1 MLPKCHVP
9 GRYLLLALLFLGN
22 TILSTHKFDLGIAI
36 LAMTGKSTA
45 IGNDTDFM
53 SVDDWMKAA
62 SNDSITAASP
72 NTSEAASTSVQHRE
86 PQDAATF
93 TTATVPVMPALGA
106 GNEPGAAPVFSW
118 SDSVQGVILGAYFYG
133 VIMPQVLG
141 GRLAERFSAKWTLLA
156 GLLASSG
163 LTSATPWVARLGVVP
178 LVAHR
183 IVLGFIHGLSMPSS
197 VALVAR
203 WAPRAERSTFVAIV
217 FCGRYMGIV
226 VATLLFGHLSTVS
239 VAGGWPFAFYMS
251 GLLGFVWLVLW
262 YFLAFDDPARDPKVT
277 PTELRKIRA
286 SGSGSPSHKADAAK
300 RQPLPWLAVLRSA
313 PVWALVAARFT
324 NMWVSMLL
332 FTKLPAYVGAVLA
345 LPLHQNANFS
355 SLVFAFTIVSMLGS
369 GVLADCLLRCGLRTT
384 LVRKIFQLIAN
395 FGPALC
401 LLCLTTAGSNRWLV
415 LVLLVIGK
423 VTLGAFTAGNAAAV
437 VDVAPMYSATLNGLI
452 TTFGQTTGMLA
463 PLVAGLLASSAQ
475 GDLVLQWNRIF
486 YLSAVIS
493 FLGGVMFAVFGSAE
507 CQPWADPSRLS
518 KQSSVDR
525 KSAVVASAEEGTLMS
540 STALLGTPA
549 SPDSEQA
556 PAGDKS

>member
-36 LAMTGKSTA
+36 LAMTGKSATV
-45 IGNDTDFM
+45 GNATGFVSD
-53 SVDDWMKAA
+53 DDWMQAGG
-62 SNDSITAASP
+62 NDSVVAAFP
-72 NTSEAASTSVQHRE
+72 NTSEAASMGAGHLE
-86 PQDAATF
+86 PQDAAPLTM
-93 TTATVPVMPALGA
+93 TAASTLPAHGA
-106 GNEPGAAPVFSW
+106 GNESAAAPVFLW

-197 VALVAR
+197 VALIAR
-203 WAPRAERSTFVAIV
+203 WAPSDERSTFVAVV

-226 VATLLFGHLSTVS
+226 VATLLFGHLSSVP

-251 GLLGFVWLVLW
+251 GLLGFLWLVLW

-277 PTELRKIRA
+277 PSELRKIRA
-286 SGSGSPSHKADAAK
+286 ANGGGSHKADAAK
-300 RQPLPWLAVLRSA
+300 RPLPWVAVLTSA

-324 NMWVSMLL
+324 NLWVSMLL
-332 FTKLPAYVGAVLA
+332 FTKLPSYVEGVLG
-345 LPLHQNANFS
+345 LPLDQNANFS

-369 GVLADCLLRCGLRTT
+369 GVLADCLLRCGLGRT
-384 LVRKIFQLIAN
+384 LVRKVFQLIAN
-395 FGPALC
+395 FGPAVC
-401 LLCLTTAGSNRWLV
+401 LLCLTAAGSNHWLV

-423 VTLGAFTAGNAAAV
+423 ITLGAFTAGNAAAV
-437 VDVAPMYSATLNGLI
+437 VDVAPMYSATLNGMI

-463 PLVAGLLASSAQ
+463 PLVAGLLASSAK

-486 YLSAVIS
+486 YLSAAIS
-493 FLGGVMFAVFGSAE
+493 FLGGLVFAAFGSAE
-507 CQPWADPSRLS
+507 RQPWADPNRFG
-518 KQSSVDR
+518 KQSSVDGR
-525 KSAVVASAEEGTLMS
+525 KAAAPSVEEGTIMS
-540 STALLGTPA
+540 STALLGAPA
-549 SPDSEQA
+549 SPDSQEA

>member
-1 MLPKCHVP
+1 MLPKCYVP

-45 IGNDTDFM
+45 VGNTTDFM
-53 SVDDWMKAA
+53 SVDDWMKVE
-62 SNDSITAASP
+62 SNDSVTAAFL
-72 NTSEAASTSVQHRE
+72 NMSEAVSTSGGHRE
-86 PQDAATF
+86 PQDVAPLTT
-93 TTATVPVMPALGA
+93 TTASMVPVHDASDE
-106 GNEPGAAPVFSW
+106 NTAAPVFSW
-118 SDSVQGVILGAYFYG
+118 SDSVQGVILGGYFYG

-156 GLLASSG
+156 GLLASSS

-178 LVAHR
+178 LVVHR

-203 WAPRAERSTFVAIV
+203 WAPRGERSTFVAIV

-239 VAGGWPFAFYMS
+239 VVGGWPFAFYMS

-277 PTELRKIRA
+277 PSELRKIRA
-286 SGSGSPSHKADAAK
+286 SSSAGSSHKADAAK
-300 RQPLPWLAVLRSA
+300 RQPLPWKAVLTSA

-345 LPLHQNANFS
+345 LPLNQNANFS

-369 GVLADCLLRCGLRTT
+369 GVLADCLLRCGLGTT
-384 LVRKIFQLIAN
+384 LVRKVFQLIAN

-401 LLCLTTAGSNRWLV
+401 LLCLTAAGSNRWLV

-437 VDVAPMYSATLNGLI
+437 VDVAPMYSATLNGMI

-463 PLVAGLLASSAQ
+463 PLVAGLLASSAE

-486 YLSAVIS
+486 YLSAAIS
-493 FLGGVMFAVFGSAE
+493 FLGGLVFAAFGSAE
-507 CQPWADPSRLS
+507 RQPWADPGHFG

-525 KSAVVASAEEGTLMS
+525 KSAAIPSAEEGTVMS
-540 STALLGTPA
+540 STALLATPA

>member
-45 IGNDTDFM
+45 AGNTTDFM
-53 SVDDWMKAA
+53 FVDDWMKAEG
-62 SNDSITAASP
+62 NDSITTVFP
-72 NTSEAASTSVQHRE
+72 NTSEAVSTSGGHRE
-86 PQDAATF
+86 PQDAVPLM
-93 TTATVPVMPALGA
+93 TTTVSTMPVRDA
-106 GNEPGAAPVFSW
+106 GTEGTAAPVFSW
-118 SDSVQGVILGAYFYG
+118 SDSVQGVILGGYFYG

-156 GLLASSG
+156 GLLASSS

-178 LVAHR
+178 LVVHR

-203 WAPRAERSTFVAIV
+203 WAPRDERSTFVAVV

-226 VATLLFGHLSTVS
+226 VATLLFGHLSTMS

-277 PTELRKIRA
+277 PLELRKIRA
-286 SGSGSPSHKADAAK
+286 SSSGGSFHKADTAK
-300 RQPLPWLAVLRSA
+300 RQPLPWVSVLTSA

-332 FTKLPAYVGAVLA
+332 FTKLPAYVKDVLA
-345 LPLHQNANFS
+345 LPLQQNANFS

-369 GVLADCLLRCGLRTT
+369 GVLADCLLRCGLGTT
-384 LVRKIFQLIAN
+384 LVRKVFQLIAN

-401 LLCLTTAGSNRWLV
+401 LLCLTVAGSNQWLV

-437 VDVAPMYSATLNGLI
+437 VDVAPMYSATLNGMI

-475 GDLVLQWNRIF
+475 GDLVQQWNRIF
-486 YLSAVIS
+486 YLSAAIS
-493 FLGGVMFAVFGSAE
+493 FLGGLVFAAFGSAE
-507 CQPWADPSRLS
+507 RQPWADPSCFS
-518 KQSSVDR
+518 KQPPVDR
-525 KSAVVASAEEGTLMS
+525 KSAVVPSVEEGTVMS
-540 STALLGTPA
+540 SAALLGAPA

-556 PAGDKS
+556 TAGDKS

>member
-1 MLPKCHVP
+1 MK
-9 GRYLLLALLFLGN
+9 LLLRPHK
-22 TILSTHKFDLGIAI
+22 LSLQDIAP
-36 LAMTGKSTA
+36 LTT
-45 IGNDTDFM
+45 
-53 SVDDWMKAA
+53 
-62 SNDSITAASP
+62 
-72 NTSEAASTSVQHRE
+72 
-86 PQDAATF
+86 
-93 TTATVPVMPALGA
+93 TTASTVPVHDASDE
-106 GNEPGAAPVFSW
+106 NTAAPVFSW
-118 SDSVQGVILGAYFYG
+118 SDSVQGVILGGYFYG

-156 GLLASSG
+156 GLLASSS

-178 LVAHR
+178 LVVHR

-203 WAPRAERSTFVAIV
+203 WAPRGERSTFVAIV

-239 VAGGWPFAFYMS
+239 VVGGWPFAFYMS

-277 PTELRKIRA
+277 PSELRKIRA
-286 SGSGSPSHKADAAK
+286 SSSGNSSHKADAVK

-332 FTKLPAYVGAVLA
+332 FTKLPAYVEAVLA
-345 LPLHQNANFS
+345 LPLNQNANFS

-369 GVLADCLLRCGLRTT
+369 GVLADCLLRCGLGTT
-384 LVRKIFQLIAN
+384 LIRKVFQLIAN

-401 LLCLTTAGSNRWLV
+401 LLCLTAAGSNHWLV

-437 VDVAPMYSATLNGLI
+437 VDVAPMYSATLNGMI

-463 PLVAGLLASSAQ
+463 PLVAGLLASSAE

-486 YLSAVIS
+486 YLSAAIS
-493 FLGGVMFAVFGSAE
+493 FLGGLVFATFGSAE
-507 CQPWADPSRLS
+507 RQPWADPSCFG
-518 KQSSVDR
+518 KQPSLDQ
-525 KSAVVASAEEGTLMS
+525 KSAGVPSVEEGTVMS
-540 STALLGTPA
+540 STALLATTA